1 MKKLISAAL
10 AIALCTLAWDSQA
23 QTKFGDKGTLAI
35 HVATGS
41 PMLTSTDTAIAF
53 GATPTLGLSTTRF
66 SSPQVCVNVNT
77 CTTTRTSITG
87 FYLAPRIAYFP
98 IENLSIGGELLF
110 ASFSGSTTT
119 ETVVGGTK
127 RETTR
132 DFDRAPT
139 AFGLMPIIG
148 YNIRL
153 GEKFSIWPQGGI
165 GFRRVSSTDLND
177 PAIPTDDEENARTW
191 WFVNVDVPFL
201 IHIVPNFAFGAGP
214 GATFTLSEVD
224 SRKVSARTDSV
235 SGYATTMFRWFNAH
249 VIGYF

>member
-1 MKKLISAAL
+1 MKTLISAAL

-23 QTKFGDKGTLAI
+23 QTKFGDKGSLAI

-53 GATPTLGLSTTRF
+53 GATPTLGFSTTRF
-66 SSPQVCVNVNT
+66 SDPQICSNATT
-77 CTTTRTSITG
+77 CRTTRTSITA
-87 FYLAPRIAYFP
+87 FYLNPRIAYFP
-98 IENLSIGGELLF
+98 IDNLSIGGELLF

-119 ETVVGGTK
+119 ESVVGNT
-127 RETTR
+127 RSETTR

-139 AFGLMPIIG
+139 AFGIMPMVG

-153 GEKFSIWPQGGI
+153 GERFSIWPQGGI
-165 GFRRVSSTDLND
+165 GFRRISSTDLND
-177 PAIPTDDEENARTW
+177 VGNPNDDEEFARAW

-201 IHIVPNFAFGAGP
+201 LHIVPNFAIGAGP
-214 GATFTLSEVD
+214 GATFSLSESE
-224 SRKVSARTDSV
+224 SRKVVGRTDSL
-235 SGYATTMFRWFNAH
+235 SGFATTSIRWFNAH